1 MIRTWLRELGLG
13 VRFAAGGGR
22 SGWVRT
28 LLTAAGV
35 GIGVAVLLLAASV
48 PTVLDA
54 SEARKDG
61 RQPVGGMGED
71 VAPPGPTT
79 ALMAW
84 SGTTFR
90 DTEVV
95 GRLLQAD
102 GDREEAVRPPGV
114 AHFPAPGE
122 MVVSPALREMLDTEG
137 ELLAE
142 RFRGAEIVGTI
153 GPEGLKGPGEP
164 AYYLG
169 SDALDTDNAWRVT
182 EFGMEGG
189 QSPLDPAL
197 VVLIVVMLSVLLMPI
212 VVFVATAVRFGGERR
227 DRRLAALRLVGA
239 DIAMTRRI
247 AAGEVLF
254 ASMLGL
260 VVGALLFLV
269 GRELVEGLSIST
281 ISVYTADIVPVWWL
295 GALVVTLVP
304 VIAVGVTLA
313 ALRGVAIGPL
323 GVFREGTTRRRRVW
337 WRLLLVAVGVAML
350 VYFGPDD
357 PGSAVNEWGISAGV
371 LLMLCGITALLPWA
385 VERVVTWMRGGPLS
399 WQLATRRLQMNSG
412 MAARAVSGVTVAVAG
427 AVALHML
434 FAAVETAQRKPTG
447 HDESRARAVASSL
460 IDDTAELG
468 PFVDRY
474 AATEGVTSVR
484 GYVRGY
490 ADLDVTPDAEGHRP
504 GTPFHIGECRVLR
517 ELIETGSC
525 ADGDVFVVPAS
536 FDEGVV
542 EPGDR
547 LDLSGYSEPS
557 DRAEPVWWT
566 LPGTARTIGD
576 VEAPNGDLYYGVFA
590 TPAAMDVSDAS
601 DLSAVALVT
610 TVPGD
615 EDVVEHLRNTAG
627 LSEWREDVQVLS
639 DTRLTSQFVTIRNAL
654 FVGAIVV
661 MLMIA
666 ASMVVSTLEQLR
678 ERKRQLSVLV
688 AFGTRRGTLG
698 ASVLWQTAVPVGI
711 GLALASAGGTAL
723 GVLLLDMVG
732 AEVTDWLAFLPLT
745 AAGLGMILLVTVA
758 SLPMLWRVM
767 RPDGLRTE

>member
-22 SGWVRT
+22 SGWART
-28 LLTAAGV
+28 ALTAAGV
-35 GIGVAVLLLAASV
+35 GVGVAVLLLAASV
-48 PTVLDA
+48 PTVLDG
-54 SEARKDG
+54 SEARSDA
-61 RQPVGGMGED
+61 RQPVGVMGED
-71 VAPPGPTT
+71 AAPPGPTT
-79 ALMAW
+79 TLMAW

-90 DTEVV
+90 DTQIL

-122 MVVSPALREMLDTEG
+122 LVVSPALREMLETEG
-137 ELLAE
+137 ELLSE
-142 RFRGAEIVGTI
+142 RFRGTEIVGTI

-169 SDALDTDNAWRVT
+169 ADGLDTDNAWRVT
-182 EFGMEGG
+182 ELGMKGG
-189 QSPLDPAL
+189 ETPLDPAL
-197 VVLIVVMLSVLLMPI
+197 VVLLVVMLSVLLMPI

-254 ASMLGL
+254 ASLLGL

-295 GALVVTLVP
+295 GAVIVMLVP
-304 VIAVGVTLA
+304 VIAVAVTLA

-337 WRLLLVAVGVAML
+337 WRLLLLAVGVAML

-357 PGSAVNEWGISAGV
+357 AASTVNEWGISAGV

-385 VERVVTWMRGGPLS
+385 VERAVTRMRGGPLS
-399 WQLATRRLQMNSG
+399 WQLATRRLQLNSG

-434 FAAVETAQRKPTG
+434 FAAVETQQRVETG
-447 HDESRARAVASSL
+447 HDTDRAQAVASRL
-460 IDDTAELG
+460 IDEGAELG

-474 AATEGVTSVR
+474 ATAEGVTSALGLVR
-484 GYVRGY
+484 GW
-490 ADLDVTPDAEGHRP
+490 ADLDVALDADGNRP
-504 GTPFHIGECRVLR
+504 GTSFQIGDCRVLR
-517 ELIETGSC
+517 ELIEVEAC
-525 ADGDVFVVPAS
+525 ADGDVFVVPSPDREALA
-536 FDEGVV
+536 
-542 EPGDR
+542 PGDR
-547 LDLSGYSEPS
+547 LDLAGPVEASAESAPS
-557 DRAEPVWWT
+557 WWT
-566 LPGTARTIGD
+566 VPAAARETHSIPGPHGD
-576 VEAPNGDLYYGVFA
+576 QYYGVFA
-590 TPAAMDVSDAS
+590 TPSALDVSGVPS
-601 DLSAVALVT
+601 LSAVALLD

-615 EDVVEHLRNTAG
+615 EDVVEHLRNLAG
-627 LSEWREDVQVLS
+627 VQEWNEGVHVLAN
-639 DTRLTSQFVTIRNAL
+639 TRLTSQFATIRNAL
-654 FVGAIVV
+654 FVGAVV
-661 MLMIA
+661 IMLMIA

-758 SLPMLWRVM
+758 SLPMLWRMM